1 MARLKTIGK
10 WFLQVL
16 LGAMFV
22 VLGVAKFLAPEW
34 ERNFAR
40 WGYPPGFHL
49 VIGALE
55 VLGGLG
61 LLVPSLASYAAGGLM
76 AIMVGA
82 VLTHLLHDEMRRAAG
97 PIPHFVLLGI
107 LALARWSKA
116 RRWYKPSQ

>member
-1 MARLKTIGK
+1 MAKLKTIAR

-61 LLVPSLASYAAGGLM
+61 LLMPYLASYAAGGLM

-107 LALARWSKA
+107 LALARWSQA